1 MRIVSKFTDFYD
13 HAMAFGVESDLIYV
27 RKTENVIIPYKEQNH
42 ATIGPYNDTLNYI
55 GFAGKIYPFVYY
67 CTSRGQRKYFY
78 LYKEWKNARG
88 TGQVKNWI
96 KRTFEEYRKSSIQR
110 DYDKWQNGISQK
122 EPSVAKWFDKA
133 PVFVY
138 YKDEVVLNPCLRPLE
153 FFRIFD
159 PYTAY
164 QELFMYLSNLA
175 RPLKPI
181 PEIDDKTM
189 AEAKG
194 FNKFSFRKDKQ
205 NA

>member
-1 MRIVSKFTDFYD
+1 MT
-13 HAMAFGVESDLIYV
+13 FGVESDITYI
-27 RKTENVIIPYKEQNH
+27 RKTESVDIPYEKQNH
-42 ATIGPYNDTLNYI
+42 YSLGPKNDVLNYI
-55 GFAGKIYPFVYY
+55 GFAGKIYPFIYDYISLKESLGGQCKYY
-67 CTSRGQRKYFY
+67 YSYE
-78 LYKEWKNARG
+78 EWKDARG
-88 TGQVKNWI
+88 TGKVRNWT
-96 KRTFEEYRKSSIQR
+96 RGRFEEYSKYGIQQ
-110 DYDKWQNGISQK
+110 DYDKWQAGINQK
-122 EPSVAKWFDKA
+122 EPSVTKWFDKA

-138 YKDEVVLNPCLRPLE
+138 YRTEVILNPCLRPLE
-153 FFRIFD
+153 FFRVLD

-205 NA
+205 NVN